1 MTPFEFIELLSS
13 SLGTLSVCIV
23 ADEKYS
29 ICFIV
34 IAGINILFIK
44 WQRISQTRLS
54 MTRDGLSMTSSKFLD
69 VTSFDITCVVS

>member
-34 IAGINILFIK
+34 ISDINILFIT
-44 WQRISQTRLS
+44 WQRILQTRLS
-54 MTRDGLSMTSSKFLD
+54 MTYYGLSMTSYNLLD